1 MFTTAITTIR
11 EMRLFLIIWLGQVI
25 TFIGS
30 SITAFALDVWVYE
43 RTGSVTQFAL
53 ITLFNT
59 LPFLLISPI
68 AGTFIDRWDKRWT
81 MIISDMCGSLGTLAI
96 AALFISGKLEVW
108 HIYLANT
115 FSSACLAFLHPA
127 YMTTNSMIVPQKHLN
142 RANGMMNAL
151 HGAARIIAPP
161 LGGLLLGWIH
171 LQGIIVIDFITLFFA
186 IVPLMFLRFPEI
198 KTSTDNES
206 VPPISFLEDIT
217 YGWKY
222 LTQRPGLLGLMFLS
236 ALSIFT
242 IGGIHVITTP
252 LVLTYASVNV
262 LGTVL
267 SIFGSGMLIGGLLV
281 SIWGNFERSI
291 DIICLST
298 FIGGIL
304 VFISGLTPSLILF
317 TGSICLYF
325 VISTFASSPIQAIFQ
340 RKVNINVQ
348 GRVFAMKDAIEFS
361 LYPLGYIIVGPLAEK
376 VFEPLMSGDNFLTN
390 TIGQIIGVG
399 PGRGMSLLLIL
410 LGILTMTS
418 TCLAYLSPR
427 LRSVEEELPDIDIIV
442 DVNQTVTTF
451 PEPVTSGSSN

>member
-1 MFTTAITTIR
+1 LYTMFTTAITTIR

-142 RANGMMNAL
+142 RANGMMSSL

-198 KTSTDNES
+198 KPSTES
-206 VPPISFLEDIT
+206 VIPISFLEDIT

-236 ALSIFT
+236 AISIFT
-242 IGGIHVITTP
+242 VGGIHVITTP
-252 LVLTYASVNV
+252 LVLTYAS
-262 LGTVL
+262 
-267 SIFGSGMLIGGLLV
+267 
-281 SIWGNFERSI
+281 
-291 DIICLST
+291 
-298 FIGGIL
+298 
-304 VFISGLTPSLILF
+304 
-317 TGSICLYF
+317 
-325 VISTFASSPIQAIFQ
+325 
-340 RKVNINVQ
+340 
-348 GRVFAMKDAIEFS
+348 
-361 LYPLGYIIVGPLAEK
+361 
-376 VFEPLMSGDNFLTN
+376 
-390 TIGQIIGVG
+390 
-399 PGRGMSLLLIL
+399 
-410 LGILTMTS
+410 
-418 TCLAYLSPR
+418 
-427 LRSVEEELPDIDIIV
+427 
-442 DVNQTVTTF
+442 
-451 PEPVTSGSSN
+451 